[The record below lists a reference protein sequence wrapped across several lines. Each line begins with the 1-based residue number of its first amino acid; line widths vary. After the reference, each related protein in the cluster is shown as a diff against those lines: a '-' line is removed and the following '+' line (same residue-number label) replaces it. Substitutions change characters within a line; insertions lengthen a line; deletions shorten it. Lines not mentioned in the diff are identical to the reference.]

1 MGRWRVGSG
10 YGRSDSA
17 PPLLTTSSL
26 EAAPGH
32 SVVSRRSER
41 RASWHRSQTIEVVVG
56 GLGSL
61 RDLRWRALAASI
73 AKLTGA
79 VQLKSGASHK
89 TSLTSGSSL
98 VAVSRGARCI
108 AAVRSESMNISMYV
122 VTLMRGGG
130 GKAVTL
136 GLASARGPR
145 GGYGHPRG
153 ALAQS
158 VGTETTAGALGRSV
172 GRRTSGSLR
181 PTGSAV

>member
-1 MGRWRVGSG
+1 M
-10 YGRSDSA
+10 
-17 PPLLTTSSL
+17 
-26 EAAPGH
+26 
-32 SVVSRRSER
+32 
-41 RASWHRSQTIEVVVG
+41 G

-61 RDLRWRALAASI
+61 RVLRWRALAASI

-130 GKAVTL
+130 GKAME
-136 GLASARGPR
+136 GPR
-145 GGYGHPRG
+145 GEGVCHRI
-153 ALAQS
+153 
-158 VGTETTAGALGRSV
+158 GTDWC
-172 GRRTSGSLR
+172 SG
-181 PTGSAV
+181 GGGK